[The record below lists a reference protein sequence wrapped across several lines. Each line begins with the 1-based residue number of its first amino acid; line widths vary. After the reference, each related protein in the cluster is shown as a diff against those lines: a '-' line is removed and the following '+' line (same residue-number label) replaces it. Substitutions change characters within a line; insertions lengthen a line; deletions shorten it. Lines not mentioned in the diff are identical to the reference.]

1 MKLTQQPKVAL
12 VYDKVNTQYGGA
24 EVVLTALHELFP
36 DAELFTSVYNPKTA
50 LWAQSFTVITSFLQ
64 KIPWMA
70 SHHQLLLPL
79 MPLAFESFN
88 FDNYDIIISIT
99 SADAKGIRTKP
110 HQLHLCYLL
119 TPPRYL
125 YSHQQQYLQASR
137 FLQLPIIKYVVN
149 KLLHYLKAF
158 DQNAALSPDVIIPI
172 SKLIKK
178 RVKTYYGIECEQ
190 PLYPPVSLQ
199 LKSKEIDAIPT
210 FPYDYFLSVSRL
222 VEYKRVDISIKA
234 CIAVKKML
242 VIVGEGSAKKNLLS
256 IAPQQTLQREA
267 DEPLIDFFTRAQVLE
282 KSILFVGK
290 ATTQEVHQLLKST
303 QALLMPGEEDFG
315 ITALEAGYFGKPVIL
330 FYKSGVCE
338 LLENNRHAL
347 FLKHESVSE
356 MAEALGKIETM
367 SFDSNAIQTHIAK
380 YSIESFK
387 KQFKMKLTQ
396 VLKGQYVVS

>member
-1 MKLTQQPKVAL
+1 MKLAQQPKVAL

-36 DAELFTSVYNPKTA
+36 TAELFTSVYDPKKAT
-50 LWAQSFTVITSFLQ
+50 WAESFTVITSFLQ
-64 KIPWMA
+64 KIPWMQ

-88 FDNYDIIISIT
+88 FDGYDIIISVT

-110 HQLHLCYLL
+110 QQLHLCYML

-125 YSHQQQYLQASR
+125 YSHEHQYVHAFR
-137 FLQLPIIKYVVN
+137 FLQLPVIRYLAD
-149 KLLHYLKAF
+149 LLFRYLKRF
-158 DQNAALSPDVIIPI
+158 DQNAALSPDSIIPI
-172 SKLIKK
+172 SKLIKQ
-178 RVKTYYGIECEQ
+178 RVKKYYGLECES
-190 PLYPPVSLQ
+190 PLYPPVSMQ
-199 LKSKEIDAIPT
+199 LTTKEIELIPPLP
-210 FPYDYFLSVSRL
+210 FDYFLSVSRL
-222 VEYKRVDISIKA
+222 VGYKRVDISIKA
-234 CIAVKKML
+234 CVATKKML
-242 VIVGEGSAKKNLLS
+242 VIVGEGTAKKSLVS
-256 IAPQQTLQREA
+256 IAPEQTLQRNA
-267 DEPLIDFFTRAQVLE
+267 DEPLIDFFTRAQALE

-290 ATTQEVHQLLKST
+290 AATSEVQQLLKST
-303 QALLMPGEEDFG
+303 RALLMPGEEDFG

-347 FLKHESVSE
+347 FLKHESVNE

-367 SFDSNAIQTHIAK
+367 SFPSNDIKTNVAK

-387 KQFKMKLTQ
+387 KQFTMKLAQ